1 MKKVFEMDFASDFTM
16 TINGQAEGA
25 AETLAVLNPATEEVI
40 AEVPDISREQLD
52 EAVAAAREAYGHWKG
67 TALAERQSLIR
78 ALGDGLAEH
87 ADEFA
92 RLLTREQGKPLGDSA
107 QEIGACIYWLH
118 EVAGHWLEPEIVS
131 DTPDRLVELRHVPI
145 GVAAAIVPWNFPM
158 GLAMFKIAPA
168 LLAGNTLILK
178 PSPFTPLTSLKFG
191 ELARDI
197 LPPGVLNVVSG
208 GDGLGPWITEHPG
221 IDKISFTGSTATG
234 KAVMRNAAENLKR
247 VTLELGGNDPAIVL
261 SDADVEAIAPRLFW
275 AAFANNG
282 QICIASKRIYVH
294 ESIYDRFAAALI
306 AYAKTVKVGDGTTQ
320 GVQIGPIQNRPQFER
335 VRALLADARSSGIR
349 FLLGGDVPERS
360 GYFIPVAIADN
371 PDDSSRIV
379 AEEAFGPVVPLL
391 KFSDVD
397 EVVARANG
405 TPYGL
410 AASVWGTNLDAAQA
424 VADRVEA
431 GTVWIN
437 TVQELGPGQP
447 FGGHKQSGLGVEN
460 GREGLLEYTNPQVIV
475 RCKASA

>member
-1 MKKVFEMDFASDFTM
+1 MDFASDFTM
-16 TINGQAEGA
+16 TINGRAAGA
-25 AETLAVLNPATEEVI
+25 ADTLAVLNPATEEVI
-40 AEVPDISREQLD
+40 AKVPDISREQLD
-52 EAVAAAREAYGHWKG
+52 EAVAAARQAFGHWKG
-67 TALAERQSLIR
+67 TALAERQALLR
-78 ALGDGLAEH
+78 ALGDRLAEH
-87 ADEFA
+87 ADAFA
-92 RLLTREQGKPLGDSA
+92 RLLTREQGKPLGDA
-107 QEIGACIYWLH
+107 AMEIGTGVYWLQ
-118 EVAGHWLEPEIVS
+118 ETAGQALEPEILS
-131 DTPDRLVELRHVPI
+131 DTPERRVELRHVPI
-145 GVAAAIVPWNFPM
+145 GVVAAIAPWNFPV
-158 GLAMFKIAPA
+158 GLAIWKIAPA
-168 LLAGNTLILK
+168 LLAGNTLVLK
-178 PSPFTPLTSLKFG
+178 PSPFTPLTSLKLG

-208 GDGLGPWITEHPG
+208 GDSLGPWITEHPG

-234 KAVMRNAAENLKR
+234 KAVMRSAAGNLKR

-261 SDADVEAIAPRLFW
+261 PDADVEALAPRLFW

-294 ESIYDRFAAALI
+294 ESIYDRFAAAMVQ
-306 AYAKTVKVGDGTTQ
+306 YAKTVKVGDGTEQ

-335 VRALLADARSSGIR
+335 VRALLADARSAGIH
-349 FLLGGDVPERS
+349 FLLGGDVPEGK
-360 GYFIPVAIADN
+360 GYFIPIAIADN
-371 PDDSSRIV
+371 PDDSSRVV
-379 AEEAFGPVVPLL
+379 AEEAFGPVLPLL
-391 KFSDVD
+391 KFSNVD

-424 VADRVEA
+424 VADRIEA
-431 GTVWIN
+431 GTIWIN

-460 GREGLLEYTNPQVIV
+460 GREGLLEYTNPQVVV

>member
-1 MKKVFEMDFASDFTM
+1 MDFASDFTM
-16 TINGQAEGA
+16 TINGQAAEA
-25 AETLAVLNPATEEVI
+25 AETFAVLNPATEEVI
-40 AEVPDISREQLD
+40 AKAPDISREQLD
-52 EAVAAAREAYGHWKG
+52 EAVAAARQAFGPWKG
-67 TALAERQSLIR
+67 TALAERQALLR
-78 ALGDGLAEH
+78 ALGDRLAEH
-87 ADEFA
+87 ADAFA
-92 RLLTREQGKPLGDSA
+92 LLLTREQGKPLGDA
-107 QEIGACIYWLH
+107 AMEIGTAVYWLQ
-118 EVAGHWLEPEIVS
+118 ETAGQALEPEILS
-131 DTPDRLVELRHVPI
+131 DAPERRVELRHVPI
-145 GVAAAIVPWNFPM
+145 GVVAAIAPWNFPV
-158 GLAMFKIAPA
+158 GLAIWKIAPA
-168 LLAGNTLILK
+168 LLAGNTLVLK
-178 PSPFTPLTSLKFG
+178 PSPFTPLTSLKLG

-208 GDGLGPWITEHPG
+208 GDSLGPWITEHPG
-221 IDKISFTGSTATG
+221 LDKISFTGSTATG
-234 KAVMRNAAENLKR
+234 KAVMRSAAGNLKR

-261 SDADVEAIAPRLFW
+261 PDADVEALVPRLFW

-294 ESIYDRFAAALI
+294 ESIYDRFAAAMVQ
-306 AYAKTVKVGDGTTQ
+306 YAKTVKVGEGTEE

-335 VRALLADARSSGIR
+335 VRALLADARSGGIH
-349 FLLGGDVPERS
+349 FLLGGDVPEGR
-360 GYFIPVAIADN
+360 GYFIPIAIADN
-371 PDDSSRIV
+371 PDDSSRVV
-379 AEEAFGPVVPLL
+379 AEEAFGPVLPLL

-410 AASVWGTNLDAAQA
+410 AASVWGKDLDAAQA

-437 TVQELGPGQP
+437 TVQDLGPGQP

-460 GREGLLEYTNPQVIV
+460 GREGLLEYTNSQVIV

>member
-1 MKKVFEMDFASDFTM
+1 MDFASDFTM
-16 TINGQAEGA
+16 TINGRAAEA
-25 AETLAVLNPATEEVI
+25 AETFAVLNPATEAVI
-40 AEVPDISREQLD
+40 AKAPDISREQLD
-52 EAVAAAREAYGHWKG
+52 EAVAAARQAFGPWKG
-67 TALAERQSLIR
+67 TALAERQALLR
-78 ALGDGLAEH
+78 ALGDRLAEH
-87 ADEFA
+87 ADAFA
-92 RLLTREQGKPLGDSA
+92 LLLTREQGKPLGDA
-107 QEIGACIYWLH
+107 AMEIGTGVYWLQ
-118 EVAGHWLEPEIVS
+118 ETAGQALEPEILS
-131 DTPDRLVELRHVPI
+131 DAPERRVELRHVPI
-145 GVAAAIVPWNFPM
+145 GVVAAIAPWNFPV
-158 GLAMFKIAPA
+158 GLAIWKIAPA
-168 LLAGNTLILK
+168 LLAGNTLVLK
-178 PSPFTPLTSLKFG
+178 PSPFTPLTSLKLG

-208 GDGLGPWITEHPG
+208 GDSLGPWITEHPG

-234 KAVMRNAAENLKR
+234 KAVMRSAAGNLKR

-261 SDADVEAIAPRLFW
+261 PDADVEALVPRLFW

-294 ESIYDRFAAALI
+294 ESIYDRFAAAMVQ
-306 AYAKTVKVGDGTTQ
+306 YAKTVKVGEGTEE

-335 VRALLADARSSGIR
+335 VRALLADARSGGIH
-349 FLLGGDVPERS
+349 FLLGGDVPEGR
-360 GYFIPVAIADN
+360 GYFIPIAIADN
-371 PDDSSRIV
+371 PDDSSRVV
-379 AEEAFGPVVPLL
+379 AEEAFGPVLPLL

-410 AASVWGTNLDAAQA
+410 AASVWGKDLDAAQA

-437 TVQELGPGQP
+437 TVQDLGPGQP

>member
-1 MKKVFEMDFASDFTM
+1 MDFASDFTM
-16 TINGQAEGA
+16 TINGQAAEA
-25 AETLAVLNPATEEVI
+25 AETFAVLNPATEEVI
-40 AEVPDISREQLD
+40 AKAPDISREQLD
-52 EAVAAAREAYGHWKG
+52 EAVAAARQAFGPWKG
-67 TALAERQSLIR
+67 TALAERQALLR
-78 ALGDGLAEH
+78 ALGDRLAEH
-87 ADEFA
+87 ADAFA
-92 RLLTREQGKPLGDSA
+92 LLLTREQGKPLGDA
-107 QEIGACIYWLH
+107 AMEIGTGVYWLQ
-118 EVAGHWLEPEIVS
+118 ETAGQALEPEILS
-131 DTPDRLVELRHVPI
+131 DAPERRVELRHVPI
-145 GVAAAIVPWNFPM
+145 GVVAAIAPWNFPV
-158 GLAMFKIAPA
+158 GLAIWKIAPA
-168 LLAGNTLILK
+168 LLAGNTLVLK
-178 PSPFTPLTSLKFG
+178 PSPFTPLTSLKLG

-208 GDGLGPWITEHPG
+208 GDSLGPWITEHPG

-234 KAVMRNAAENLKR
+234 KAVMRSAAGNLKR

-261 SDADVEAIAPRLFW
+261 PDADVEALVPRLFW

-294 ESIYDRFAAALI
+294 ESIYDRFAAAMVQ
-306 AYAKTVKVGDGTTQ
+306 YAKTVKVGEGTEE

-335 VRALLADARSSGIR
+335 VRALLADARSGGIH
-349 FLLGGDVPERS
+349 FLLGGDVPEGR
-360 GYFIPVAIADN
+360 GYFIPIAIADN
-371 PDDSSRIV
+371 PDDSSRVV
-379 AEEAFGPVVPLL
+379 AEEAFGPVLPLL

-397 EVVARANG
+397 EVVARANA

-410 AASVWGTNLDAAQA
+410 AASVWGKDLDAAQA

-437 TVQELGPGQP
+437 TVQDLGPGQP

>member
-1 MKKVFEMDFASDFTM
+1 MDFAGNFTM
-16 TINGQAEGA
+16 TIDGRATGA
-25 AETLAVLNPATEEVI
+25 ASVLAVANPATEDVI
-40 AEVPDISREQLD
+40 AQVPDMSREQLD
-52 EAVAAAREAYGHWKG
+52 EAVAAARAAFVQWKA
-67 TALAERQSLIR
+67 TPVPERQALVR
-78 ALGDGLAEH
+78 ALGERLAKE
-87 ADEFA
+87 AEPFA
-92 RLLTREQGKPLGDSA
+92 RLLTLEQGKPLADSA
-107 QEIGACIYWLH
+107 QEIGACIYWLQA
-118 EVAGHWLEPEIVS
+118 VAGQALEPEVLA
-131 DTPDRLVELRHVPI
+131 DTPDRLIELRHVAI

-208 GDGLGPWITEHPG
+208 GDRLGPWITEHPG

-234 KAVMRNAAENLKR
+234 KAVMRSAAGNLKR

-261 SDADVEAIAPRLFW
+261 PDADVEAIAPRLFW

-282 QICIASKRIYVH
+282 QLCIASKRIYVH
-294 ESIYDRFAAALI
+294 ESIYDRFADALVR
-306 AYAKTVKVGDGTTQ
+306 YARTIKIGDGTEQ
-320 GVQIGPIQNRPQFER
+320 DVQIGPIQNRPQYER
-335 VRALLADARSSGIR
+335 VRALLADARAAGVR
-349 FLLGGDVPERS
+349 FLLGGDVPERK
-360 GYFIPVAIADN
+360 GYFIPIAIADN
-371 PDDSSRIV
+371 PDDSSPVV

-397 EVVARANG
+397 EVVARANASLH
-405 TPYGL
+405 GL
-410 AASVWGTNLDAAQA
+410 AASVWGTDLDVAQS
-424 VADRVEA
+424 VADRIEA

-447 FGGHKQSGLGVEN
+447 FGGHKQSGFGVEN
-460 GREGLLEYTNPQVIV
+460 GREGLLEYTNPQVII
-475 RCKASA
+475 RCKAPA

>member
-1 MKKVFEMDFASDFTM
+1 MDFASDFTM
-16 TINGQAEGA
+16 TINGRAAEA
-25 AETLAVLNPATEEVI
+25 AETFAVLNPATEEVI
-40 AEVPDISREQLD
+40 AKAPDISREQLD
-52 EAVAAAREAYGHWKG
+52 EAVAAARQAFGPWKG
-67 TALAERQSLIR
+67 TALAERQALLR
-78 ALGDGLAEH
+78 ALGDRLAEH
-87 ADEFA
+87 ADAFA
-92 RLLTREQGKPLGDSA
+92 LLLTREQGKPLGDA
-107 QEIGACIYWLH
+107 AMEIGTGVYWLQ
-118 EVAGHWLEPEIVS
+118 ETAGQALEPEILS
-131 DTPDRLVELRHVPI
+131 DAPERRVELRHVPI
-145 GVAAAIVPWNFPM
+145 GVVAAIAPWNFPV
-158 GLAMFKIAPA
+158 GLAIWKIAPA
-168 LLAGNTLILK
+168 LLAGNTLVLK
-178 PSPFTPLTSLKFG
+178 PSPFTPLTSLKLG

-208 GDGLGPWITEHPG
+208 GDSLGPWITEHPG

-234 KAVMRNAAENLKR
+234 KAVMRSAAGNLKR

-261 SDADVEAIAPRLFW
+261 PDADVEALVPRLFW

-294 ESIYDRFAAALI
+294 ESIYDRFAAAMVQ
-306 AYAKTVKVGDGTTQ
+306 YAMTVKVGEGTEE

-335 VRALLADARSSGIR
+335 VRALLADAQSGGIH
-349 FLLGGDVPERS
+349 FLLGGDVPEGR
-360 GYFIPVAIADN
+360 GYFIPIAIADN
-371 PDDSSRIV
+371 PDDSSRVV
-379 AEEAFGPVVPLL
+379 AEEAFGPVLPLL

-397 EVVARANG
+397 EVVARANA

-410 AASVWGTNLDAAQA
+410 AASVWGKDLDAAQA

-437 TVQELGPGQP
+437 TVQDLGPGQP

-460 GREGLLEYTNPQVIV
+460 GREGLLEYTNSQVIV